1 METNHFLVADCV
13 FLFWTYLPFIPHKPM
28 KTVILF
34 VFFNCFFSTV
44 AFSEASLEKP
54 IKIAMAGLSHGH
66 SGWIFQNHF
75 QGDFNLV
82 GVFET
87 DTALINEFIDRYKL
101 QKDLFYTDLTKM
113 LDDQKP
119 DGLLAFGPISEHLSV
134 VQAAAPRGIHVMV
147 EKPLAINM
155 EQAQE
160 MKKLA
165 EENKIQLL
173 TNFETSWY
181 PSTMKSI
188 QIGSQGNENFGQLRK
203 AVFHHGH
210 KGPKEIGVGPE
221 FLNWLTDPEQNGGG
235 ALVDFGCY
243 GANIMTTL
251 THGVEPISVTAVTQT
266 HKPEIYP
273 LVEDEATII
282 VTYPNA
288 QAIIQGSWNWP
299 FDRKDMEI
307 YGERG
312 YVIAADKNTMKFRYA
327 DSGKEKTVLVSQE
340 ETGVY
345 VNPFAYF
352 VEVISGKIQPEPF
365 GLYSLENNMMVVR
378 ILDAAKKSAAT
389 GKTVYFE

>member
-1 METNHFLVADCV
+1 
-13 FLFWTYLPFIPHKPM
+13 M
-28 KTVILF
+28 KL
-34 VFFNCFFSTV
+34 
-44 AFSEASLEKP
+44 
-54 IKIAMAGLSHGH
+54 AMAGLSHGH
-66 SGWIFQNHF
+66 SGWIFQKHF
-75 QGDFNLV
+75 QGDFELV

-87 DTALINEFIDRYKL
+87 DTALINNFIDKYKL
-101 QKDLFYTDLTKM
+101 SKDLFYTDLSEM
-113 LDDQKP
+113 LDHQKP
-119 DGLLAFGPISEHLSV
+119 EGLLAFGPISQHLGV

-147 EKPLAINM
+147 EKPLALNM
-155 EQAQE
+155 EHAQE
-160 MKKLA
+160 MKRLA
-165 EENKIQLL
+165 VENNIQLL

-181 PSTMKSI
+181 PSTVKSI
-188 QIGSQGNENFGQLRK
+188 QIALEKNENFGYLRK

-221 FLNWLTDPEQNGGG
+221 FLSWLTDPEQNGGG

-251 THGVEPISVTAVTQT
+251 TKGEEPISVTAVTQT

-273 LVEDEATII
+273 MVDDEATII
-282 VTYPNA
+282 VTYPSA

-312 YVIAADKNTMKFRYA
+312 YVFAMDKNTMKFRYA
-327 DSGKEKTVLVSQE
+327 DSAKEETVLVSQE

-352 VEVISGKIQPEPF
+352 VDVISGKIKPEPF
-365 GLYSLENNMMVVR
+365 GLYSIENNIMVVR
-378 ILDAAKKSAAT
+378 ILDASKESAAT
-389 GKTVYFE
+389 GKTIYFE

>member
-1 METNHFLVADCV
+1 
-13 FLFWTYLPFIPHKPM
+13 M
-28 KTVILF
+28 KTGILF
-34 VFFNCFFSTV
+34 VFISCFFFTV
-44 AFSEASLEKP
+44 TFSSAAIVKP
-54 IKIAMAGLSHGH
+54 SKLAMAGLSHGH
-66 SGWIFQNHF
+66 AGWIFQKHF
-75 QGDFNLV
+75 QGDFELV

-87 DTALINEFIDRYKL
+87 DTVLIQEFINRYHL
-101 QKDLFYTDLTKM
+101 QKDLFYTDLAEM

-119 DGLLAFGPISEHLSV
+119 DGLLAFGPISQHLSV
-134 VQAAAPRGIHVMV
+134 VQLAAPRGIHVMV
-147 EKPLAINM
+147 EKPLALNM
-155 EQAQE
+155 EHAQE
-160 MKKLA
+160 MKRLA
-165 EENKIQLL
+165 LENKIHLL

-181 PSTMKSI
+181 PSTAKSI
-188 QIGSQGNENFGQLRK
+188 QISLEENENFGQLRK

-221 FLNWLTDPEQNGGG
+221 FLSWLTDPEQNGGG

-251 THGVEPISVTAVTQT
+251 TQGVKPISVTAVTQT

-273 LVEDEATII
+273 LVDDEATII
-282 VTYPNA
+282 VIYPNS

-312 YVIAADKNTMKFRYA
+312 YVIASDKNTMKFRYA
-327 DSGKEKTVLVSQE
+327 NSGKEETTFVSQE
-340 ETGVY
+340 ETEVY

-352 VEVISGKIQPEPF
+352 VDVISGKIQPEPY

-378 ILDAAKKSAAT
+378 ILDAAKKSAET

>member
-1 METNHFLVADCV
+1 MKNAILF
-13 FLFWTYLPFIPHKPM
+13 FLFTA
-28 KTVILF
+28 
-34 VFFNCFFSTV
+34 FFSN
-44 AFSEASLEKP
+44 FSFSQDGLNKP
-54 IKIAMAGLSHGH
+54 VKLAMAGLSHGH
-66 SGWIFQNHF
+66 SGWIFQKQF
-75 QGDFNLV
+75 QGDFELL

-87 DTALINEFIDRYKL
+87 DTALIQEFISRYKL
-101 QKDLFYTDLTKM
+101 PKDLFYTDLAKM

-119 DGLLAFGPISEHLSV
+119 DGVLAFGPISEHLSV

-181 PSTMKSI
+181 PSTGKSL
-188 QIGSQGNENFGQLRK
+188 QIALEENENFGQLRK

-221 FLNWLTDPEQNGGG
+221 FLSWLTDPEQNGGG

-251 THGVEPISVTAVTQT
+251 TQGMEPLSVTAVTQT

-288 QAIIQGSWNWP
+288 HAIIQGSWNWP

-327 DSGKEKTVLVSQE
+327 DSAKEESVLVSQE

-352 VEVISGKIQPEPF
+352 VDVISGKIQPEPF
-365 GLYSLENNMMVVR
+365 GLYSLENNMMVVK